1 MSNQQLDQ
9 MLSAYLDGELTQQ
22 EAQRVRLYLEDSED
36 ARRQFAELQRIQA
49 ATNALSFGPPPDDR
63 LDHLEQSLSV
73 QGPRKAGWGVLA
85 GGIVTLIL
93 LVIVKFVTLPDVPLT
108 WKLILGGIGVG
119 LALLLGSVARQ
130 RWLELPF
137 DRYRGIKR

>member
-1 MSNQQLDQ
+1 MGNEQLDQ

-36 ARRQFAELQRIQA
+36 ARRQYAELQQLQA
-49 ATNALSFGPPPDDR
+49 ATSSLSFGPPPDDR
-63 LDHLEQSLSV
+63 LDELEKSLSV
-73 QGPRKAGWGVLA
+73 QAPRKAGWGLLA
-85 GGIVTLIL
+85 GGVVTLTL
-93 LVIVKFVTLPDVPLT
+93 LVIVRFITMPDVPLT
-108 WKLILGGIGVG
+108 WKLIVGGIGVG

>member
-1 MSNQQLDQ
+1 MSNEQLDR

-22 EAQRVRLYLEDSED
+22 DAQRVRLYLEESED
-36 ARRQFAELQRIQA
+36 ARRQYAELQKIQA
-49 ATNALSFGPPPDDR
+49 ATSSLAFGPPPDDR
-63 LDHLEQSLSV
+63 LDELEQALSV
-73 QGPRKAGWGVLA
+73 QAPRKLGWGLLA
-85 GGIVTLIL
+85 GGVVTLTL
-93 LVIVKFVTLPDVPLT
+93 LVIIRFLTLPDVPVGV
-108 WKLILGGIGVG
+108 KLLVGAIGVG